1 VTRRRAGTTAPNRMI
16 PVSELHLAETP
27 AEVLCRGS
35 FAAVVPSS
43 NSLATSLRGRRPSS
57 VRHRGLLLVH
67 GARLF
72 QVIKGSRVAH
82 EGRPGWVPV
91 DHAFEDRVRMSN

>member
-1 VTRRRAGTTAPNRMI
+1 
-16 PVSELHLAETP
+16 
-27 AEVLCRGS
+27 
-35 FAAVVPSS
+35 
-43 NSLATSLRGRRPSS
+43 
-57 VRHRGLLLVH
+57 LLLVH

-91 DHAFEDRVRMSN
+91 HHAFEDRVRMSN